1 MDPVHP
7 SSRMRKRRETPV
19 LTLPGWQCPAE
30 PLTPKALDPTD
41 PDDPAK
47 VMYSKVLRKEVIDAI
62 NAALSRRQRRV
73 IHLRYAHD
81 MTLDQIGDC
90 LDLGRER
97 IRQIE
102 GAALRAARRVLKG
115 LGIGPGDF

>member
-1 MDPVHP
+1 M
-7 SSRMRKRRETPV
+7 RRETPV
-19 LTLPGWQCPAE
+19 LTLPGWQCLAE

-47 VMYSKVLRKEVIDAI
+47 VIYSKVLRNEVLDAI
-62 NAALSRRQRRV
+62 DAALSGQQRRV
-73 IHLRYAHD
+73 IKLRYEHD
-81 MTLDQIGDC
+81 MTLDQIGDRFG
-90 LDLGRER
+90 LDRAR

-102 GAALRAARRVLKG
+102 RAALRAARRVLKG